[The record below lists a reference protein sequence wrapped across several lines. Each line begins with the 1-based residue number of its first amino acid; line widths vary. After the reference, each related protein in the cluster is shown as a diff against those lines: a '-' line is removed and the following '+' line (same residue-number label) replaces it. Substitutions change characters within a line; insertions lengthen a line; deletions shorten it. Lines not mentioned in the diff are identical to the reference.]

1 MFFAVTLKAWTYS
14 CHTGSMIFFF
24 FLSILSFSTDLSS
37 LKPQLLKGSAA
48 VLYKHTGLS
57 YRKRKAATL
66 QWQHLWEVK
75 PPNPNDPL
83 FFPATVSA
91 EV

>member
-1 MFFAVTLKAWTYS
+1 MNLQLSHWVYD
-14 CHTGSMIFFF
+14 FFF
-24 FLSILSFSTDLSS
+24 PSILSFSTDLSS

-75 PPNPNDPL
+75 PPNPDPL